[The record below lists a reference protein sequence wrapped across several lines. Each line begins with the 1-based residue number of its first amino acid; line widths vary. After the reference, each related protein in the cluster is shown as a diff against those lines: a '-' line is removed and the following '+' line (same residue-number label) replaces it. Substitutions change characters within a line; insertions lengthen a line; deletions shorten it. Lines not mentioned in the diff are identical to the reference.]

1 MKTDKKG
8 DRIGAGKSNDAV
20 VPKGGNASE
29 RDRIEAATAA
39 QSSVTP
45 EDYTEEERSAQ
56 VAAATGKP
64 LRD

>member
-8 DRIGAGKSNDAV
+8 DRIGAGKGNEALD
-20 VPKGGNASE
+20 PEGGNASE

-39 QSSVTP
+39 QSSVKP
-45 EDYTEEERSAQ
+45 EDYTQEERNAQ

-64 LRD
+64 CD